1 MTAKPRIELL
11 RQEILRHDYHYHVL
25 NAPLISD
32 FAYDELLKELLELEA
47 AHPELVTRDSP
58 TQRVAPQPLSAFAE
72 VRHSVPLLSLA
83 NATSLGDLTDFDRR
97 VREGYSGEIA
107 YVVEHKIDG
116 LAVALRYENGVF
128 VQGATRGDGD
138 VGEDITENL
147 RTINSLPLRL
157 RQPHSLEVRG
167 EAYLPKETFARLNKE
182 RQEQDL
188 APFANP
194 RNAAAGSLRQLDPSI
209 AATRRLDLVVYA
221 LARHATETYL
231 EHISALEMLR
241 EAGFKVSPFRQV
253 VSSMDEAYAL
263 CLECQEKRHE
273 LPYEIDGLVI
283 KLNSLAGQEQLGS
296 TAKSPR
302 SAIAYKFPADVGV
315 SRLLDIEISVGRT
328 ASLNPTA
335 ILAPLNL
342 AGTMVSRAS
351 LHNADY
357 IAAKDL
363 RLGDYVYVQKAA
375 DIIPEVVGPLIERR
389 TGQEIP
395 YLFPAQCPVC
405 QTPVVQNKGEVAWRC
420 PNALCQAQQR
430 EKIIYFVSRTAM
442 DIAKVGE
449 ALVVSLLSHGL
460 ISDAADLY
468 YLTASVLAT
477 LPRMG
482 ERSTAAVLAS
492 IEKSKD
498 NSLERLVTALGIPF
512 VGEKVALTLARAFN
526 HLDNLRH
533 ATYEELISIP
543 DVGDKVAE
551 SIRAFFALE
560 ANIRLLEKLRL
571 AGVNFAYR
579 GAATESTLAG
589 KTFVITG
596 TLPGLSRE
604 AAAALIMAHGG
615 AVSGSVSKK
624 TDFLLAGEKAGSKLA
639 QAESLGVVV
648 LSLAELRAM
657 LIS

>member
-449 ALVVSLLSHGL
+449 ALVLSLLSHGL

-560 ANIRLLEKLRL
+560 ANTRLIEKLRL
-571 AGVNFAYR
+571 AGVSFAYR

-639 QAESLGVVV
+639 QAESLGVAV